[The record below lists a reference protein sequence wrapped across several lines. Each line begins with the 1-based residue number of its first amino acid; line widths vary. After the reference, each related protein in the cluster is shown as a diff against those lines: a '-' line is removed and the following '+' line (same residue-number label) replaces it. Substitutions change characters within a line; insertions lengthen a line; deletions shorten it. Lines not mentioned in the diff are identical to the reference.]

1 MTFGTFSIVGFDP
14 AKGELGV
21 AVESKF
27 IAVGA
32 VVPFAQA
39 GVGALATQSYAN
51 TLYGPRGLALLESG
65 LEPEETIAKLTS
77 EDPERE
83 ERQVGVVDARG
94 RSASFTGKGCLN
106 WAGHRIGRNHAC
118 QGNILAGPEVVDAMA
133 ETFEASQGDLVD
145 RLLLALE
152 AGQRA
157 GGDRRGQ
164 QSAALLVVREKGG
177 YGGFNDR
184 YVDLRVDDSPQPI
197 KELRR
202 VFELYDLIMLDRGD
216 PSEYQPVDAS
226 IARELQELLKAAGF
240 YRGPVTSR
248 YDDATRKALE
258 DYAGVEN
265 LENRLRKEDVI
276 SKRVL
281 QYLKDQVG
289 IRGGRGN
296 R

>member
-1 MTFGTFSIVGFDP
+1 
-14 AKGELGV
+14 
-21 AVESKF
+21 
-27 IAVGA
+27 
-32 VVPFAQA
+32 
-39 GVGALATQSYAN
+39 
-51 TLYGPRGLALLESG
+51 
-65 LEPEETIAKLTS
+65 
-77 EDPERE
+77 
-83 ERQVGVVDARG
+83 
-94 RSASFTGKGCLN
+94 
-106 WAGHRIGRNHAC
+106 
-118 QGNILAGPEVVDAMA
+118 LAGPEVVDALA

-226 IARELQELLKAAGF
+226 IARELQELLKAAG
-240 YRGPVTSR
+240 YYKGPVTSR